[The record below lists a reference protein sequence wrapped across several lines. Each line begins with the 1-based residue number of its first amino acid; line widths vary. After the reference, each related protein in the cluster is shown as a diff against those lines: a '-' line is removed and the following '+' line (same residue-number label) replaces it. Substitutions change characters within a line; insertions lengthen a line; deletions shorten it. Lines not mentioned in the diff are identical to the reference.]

1 MNKFPDIKTIAGL
14 VRFIRNQLV
23 PIYGEGETKG
33 MISLIFQNLKNWDLT
48 NLIINYDLPASEYL
62 KDSVSSILDRLK
74 SGEPIQY
81 ILGKANF
88 YGLYLNVNKSTLIP
102 RPETEQLVDM
112 IVKKYS
118 RISDLRILDIGTGSG
133 AIALALARNLPFSKL
148 TAIDISKDAVKV
160 AKENADSLKCN
171 NIKFITAD
179 IFKFEPYP
187 ESFDIIVSNPPYI
200 CLSEAEE
207 MEDNV
212 LEHEPHTALFVPDD
226 DPLRYYR
233 HIAMTAKTGLSP
245 NGSLFFEINPLYSDQ
260 LKRLLEKSGFSD
272 IEITKD
278 TYNRERFISAKL

>member
-1 MNKFPDIKTIAGL
+1 MNKFPDIKTIAEL

-74 SGEPIQY
+74 AGEPIQY

-133 AIALALARNLPFSKL
+133 AIAIALARNLPFSKL

-160 AKENADSLKCN
+160 AEENADSLKCN
-171 NIKFITAD
+171 DIKFITAD

-212 LEHEPHTALFVPDD
+212 LEHEPHSALFVPDD

-233 HIAMTAKTGLSP
+233 HIAMIAKNGLSP

-272 IEITKD
+272 VEITKD
-278 TYNRERFISAKL
+278 TFNRERFISAKL

>member
-48 NLIINYDLPASEYL
+48 NLIINYDLSASEYL
-62 KDSVSSILDRLK
+62 KDSVANILDRLK

-118 RISDLRILDIGTGSG
+118 QISDLRILDIGTGSG

-272 IEITKD
+272 VEITKD

>member
-1 MNKFPDIKTIAGL
+1 MNKFPDIKTIAEL

-74 SGEPIQY
+74 AGEPIQY

-179 IFKFEPYP
+179 IFKFEPEP

>member
-1 MNKFPDIKTIAGL
+1 MNKFPDIKTIAEL

-33 MISLIFQNLKNWDLT
+33 MISLIFQNLKKWDLT

-62 KDSVSSILDRLK
+62 KDSVANILDRLK

>member
-1 MNKFPDIKTIAGL
+1 MNKFPDIKTIAEL

-62 KDSVSSILDRLK
+62 KDSVANILDRLK
-74 SGEPIQY
+74 AGEPIQY

-179 IFKFEPYP
+179 IFKFEPEP

-233 HIAMTAKTGLSP
+233 HIAMIAKTGLSP

-272 IEITKD
+272 VEITKD
-278 TYNRERFISAKL
+278 TYNKERFISAKL

>member
-1 MNKFPDIKTIAGL
+1 MNKFHDIKTIAEL

-48 NLIINYDLPASEYL
+48 NLIINYDLPTSEYL

-74 SGEPIQY
+74 AGEPIQY

-118 RISDLRILDIGTGSG
+118 RISDLCILDIGTGSG
-133 AIALALARNLPFSKL
+133 AIAIALARNLPFSKL

-160 AKENADSLKCN
+160 AEENADSLKCN

-272 IEITKD
+272 VEITKD